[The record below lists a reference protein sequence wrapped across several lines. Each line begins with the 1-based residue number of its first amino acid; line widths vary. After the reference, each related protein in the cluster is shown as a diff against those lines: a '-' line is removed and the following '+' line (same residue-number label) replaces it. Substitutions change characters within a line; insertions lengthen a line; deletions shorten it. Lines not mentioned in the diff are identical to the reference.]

1 MTQVVSIV
9 GNSSSGKT
17 TLIEKLIAE
26 LKSRGYRIGS
36 IKHAHHGYDVDTKG
50 KDSWRHKNA
59 GADTVIIS
67 SPGQIVMV
75 KDDLESESLD
85 TLEKYFQDVDLVIA
99 EGFKKEARPKIEIF
113 RVQVHSEP
121 LFKDSD
127 DLVAMVSDSTVK
139 MNVPVFGLEEI
150 QKLADFI
157 ETRYI
162 HPWKL

>member
-36 IKHAHHGYDVDTKG
+36 IKHAHHGYAVDMKG

-121 LFKDSD
+121 LFKDND
-127 DLVAMVSDSTVK
+127 NLVAMVSDSAVK

-162 HPWKL
+162 HSGKS